1 MHYPRSF
8 CRVGLIASI
17 VLCLGA
23 AQRDA
28 AAADDKKTNRI
39 KVLEATY
46 GGNCTGVAAG
56 NATTFVASAC
66 NDQDL
71 CNYRVYYKDI
81 GGDPAAGCDKEFRV
95 TYACGSGKNAKRE
108 TCALEAEAGKGGE
121 DGYPNRFCLLHCLT
135 TGAPERSRSK
145 TRREATPRSGS
156 GPRAAAP
163 TPRTATPAPR
173 AAAPA
178 PRAAPPPQ
186 SFVPPFD
193 SGFRT
198 GY

>member
-1 MHYPRSF
+1 MHHPRSL
-8 CRVGLIASI
+8 RWVGSIVSI
-17 VLCLGA
+17 VLCLGT

-28 AAADDKKTNRI
+28 AAAEDKRTNRI

-56 NATTFVASAC
+56 NVTTFVASAC
-66 NDQDL
+66 QRPGPLQLPCVLQGRRRRDA
-71 CNYRVYYKDI
+71 
-81 GGDPAAGCDKEFRV
+81 AAGCDKEFRV
-95 TYACGSGKNAKRE
+95 SYSCGKSTKRE

-135 TGAPERSRSK
+135 TGTQERSRSK
-145 TRREATPRSGS
+145 IRREAAPQSGS
-156 GPRAAAP
+156 
-163 TPRTATPAPR
+163 APR

-178 PRAAPPPQ
+178 PHTAAPAPRAAPAPQ
-186 SFVPPFD
+186 TFVPPPFD
-193 SGFRT
+193 GGFRT

>member
-1 MHYPRSF
+1 M
-8 CRVGLIASI
+8 
-17 VLCLGA
+17 VLCLGT
-23 AQRDA
+23 AQRDVA
-28 AAADDKKTNRI
+28 AAENKRTNRI

-95 TYACGSGKNAKRE
+95 TYSCGSGKSAKRE
-108 TCALEAEAGKGGE
+108 TCAVEAEAGKGGE
-121 DGYPNRFCLLHCLT
+121 DGHPNRFCLLHCLA
-135 TGAPERSRSK
+135 TGTKERSRSK
-145 TRREATPRSGS
+145 AEAAPRSGS
-156 GPRAAAP
+156 A
-163 TPRTATPAPR
+163 PRTATPPPR
-173 AAAPA
+173 TAAPA

-186 SFVPPFD
+186 SFAPPFD
-193 SGFRT
+193 SGFRPR
-198 GY
+198 Y

>member
-1 MHYPRSF
+1 MRW
-8 CRVGLIASI
+8 VGSIVSI
-17 VLCLGA
+17 VLCLA
-23 AQRDA
+23 TAQRDA
-28 AAADDKKTNRI
+28 AAAEDKRTNRI

-71 CNYRVYYKDI
+71 CNYRVYYKNI

-95 TYACGSGKNAKRE
+95 TYSCGKSTKRE

-135 TGAPERSRSK
+135 TGAQEGSRSK
-145 TRREATPRSGS
+145 TRREAAPQSGS
-156 GPRAAAP
+156 APRAAAP
-163 TPRTATPAPR
+163 APRTTAPAPR

-178 PRAAPPPQ
+178 PRAAPAPQ
-186 SFVPPFD
+186 TFVPPFD

>member
-1 MHYPRSF
+1 MHHPRSL
-8 CRVGLIASI
+8 RWGVIASI
-17 VLCLGA
+17 VLCLGTA
-23 AQRDA
+23 PRSA
-28 AAADDKKTNRI
+28 AAAEDRANRI

-46 GGNCTGVAAG
+46 GANCTGGATG

-66 NDQDL
+66 NNQDL

-95 TYACGSGKNAKRE
+95 TYSCGSGKSARRE

-121 DGYPNRFCLLHCLT
+121 DGYPNRFCLLHCLA
-135 TGAPERSRSK
+135 TGAQERSRSK
-145 TRREATPRSGS
+145 TRREAAPQSGS
-156 GPRAAAP
+156 APRAAAP
-163 TPRTATPAPR
+163 APRMAEPRT
-173 AAAPA
+173 AAPA

-186 SFVPPFD
+186 TLVPPFD